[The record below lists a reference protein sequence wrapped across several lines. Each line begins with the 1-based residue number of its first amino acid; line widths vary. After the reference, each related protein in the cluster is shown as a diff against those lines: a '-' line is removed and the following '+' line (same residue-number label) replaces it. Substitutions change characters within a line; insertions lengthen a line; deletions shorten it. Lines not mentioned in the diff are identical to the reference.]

1 MIVYK
6 YVAFRPN
13 YSRYSSWKWESRL
26 LIAFLKTARLKFP
39 TMSLHILANSWC
51 NSKHTAKVIIY
62 ITFKMAPGRP
72 LWGAYEA
79 RYEADFRFF
88 EILVNMVNAENVV
101 NVVNI
106 IEAQEEDLC
115 K

>member
-1 MIVYK
+1 MG
-6 YVAFRPN
+6 N
-13 YSRYSSWKWESRL
+13 L
-26 LIAFLKTARLKFP
+26 
-39 TMSLHILANSWC
+39 
-51 NSKHTAKVIIY
+51 VI
-62 ITFKMAPGRP
+62 TRVDK
-72 LWGAYEA
+72 A
-79 RYEADFRFF
+79 RYKADFRFF